1 VFGAGY
7 SAQDAARAAR
17 RLGSQ
22 ATIYY
27 RRTRDDMPVSR
38 AALPR
43 YMAQMAAEQVPYV
56 FQAAPLRVLGENGR
70 VIGVECIRT
79 KPGAPDASGRPA
91 FLPVPRSEFIVDCD
105 TVIAATGETADLSF
119 LPAAIRIESGLV
131 SIDPVTFET
140 SIPRLYAAGSLT
152 GTASTLAAFK
162 AGFDCAAAL
171 NERLR

>member
-1 VFGAGY
+1 
-7 SAQDAARAAR
+7 
-17 RLGSQ
+17 
-22 ATIYY
+22 
-27 RRTRDDMPVSR
+27 VSR

-56 FQAAPLRVLGENGR
+56 FQAAPVRVLGENGR

-119 LPAAIRIESGLV
+119 LPAHIRRTESGLV
-131 SIDPVTFET
+131 WIDPVSFAT
-140 SIPRLYAAGSLT
+140 SVPRLYAVGSVT
-152 GTASTLAAFK
+152 GTATTVAAFK
-162 AGFDCAAAL
+162 AGFDCAAAVD
-171 NERLR
+171 RYLR